1 LPTAVIG
8 NVAGETEDEFV
19 QLTAKMGGAGLAG
32 VELNLSCPNVTG
44 GIDFATDPGV
54 TRRIVRRC
62 RDACPVP
69 LIAKL
74 TPNVT
79 DVVSIAKAAADGG
92 ADAVSVANTLLGL
105 AVDWKRRRPVLG
117 NGTGGLS
124 GPAVKP
130 VILRMV
136 WQVAKA
142 KVCPIMAVGG
152 IATIDDVMEFLVAG
166 ASAVQIGTATF
177 YDPAA
182 CIRITDALPGALQQI
197 GCESAREAVGAM
209 LAQRH

>member
-1 LPTAVIG
+1 VIG
-8 NVAGETEDEFV
+8 NVAGEDEDEFV
-19 QLTAKMGGAGLAG
+19 ELTAKMASSGLAG
-32 VELNLSCPNVTG
+32 VELNLSCPNVSG
-44 GIDFATDPGV
+44 GIDFATDPAV

-62 RDACPVP
+62 REVCPLP

-79 DVVSIAKAAADGG
+79 DIASIAKAAADGG
-92 ADAVSVANTLLGL
+92 AHAVSIANTLLGL
-105 AVDWKRRRPVLG
+105 AVDWKQKQSVLG

-124 GPAVKP
+124 GPAIKP

-136 WQVAKA
+136 WQVARA

-152 IATIDDVMEFLVAG
+152 IATVDDVMEFLVAG

-177 YDPAA
+177 YDPIA
-182 CIRITDALPGALQQI
+182 CIRITDQLPAALNQI
-197 GCESAREAVGAM
+197 GCEKVREAIGAM
-209 LAQRH
+209 HR